1 MKMCKFSKFLFTVFL
16 IQFLLKSKDKKP
28 NYFTMDKPVSK
39 HAKRRAAKKAQAQK
53 EGGGVSEE
61 KTREEQ
67 IKANEYAP
75 GETKSNEEM
84 ESEE

>member
-1 MKMCKFSKFLFTVFL
+1 
-16 IQFLLKSKDKKP
+16 
-28 NYFTMDKPVSK
+28 MDKPVSK

-53 EGGGVSEE
+53 EGGGVSED